1 MFRIQVPSIGADNP
15 DPALSSVAAEHVP
28 QAPRARAAEAST
40 SNPRLR
46 FVFFSFLKIDMSCF
60 LSMLKSRTW
69 VWRTI
74 LETVHPLVSS
84 NPIDRAVFFPPPE
97 LRFGKNGACYHCG
110 CSAGPLSHNPSR
122 WERAV
127 AGYLEQDSGLAF
139 AIGIVKTRQKRSFP
153 TKRLAA

>member
-1 MFRIQVPSIGADNP
+1 MFTIQVPSTGADNP

-97 LRFGKNGACYHCG
+97 LRFDKNGACYHGACG
-110 CSAGPLSHNPSR
+110 RAIFPITRAAVSALLRVTLNNILDRRP
-122 WERAV
+122 
-127 AGYLEQDSGLAF
+127 QLA
-139 AIGIVKTRQKRSFP
+139 
-153 TKRLAA
+153 